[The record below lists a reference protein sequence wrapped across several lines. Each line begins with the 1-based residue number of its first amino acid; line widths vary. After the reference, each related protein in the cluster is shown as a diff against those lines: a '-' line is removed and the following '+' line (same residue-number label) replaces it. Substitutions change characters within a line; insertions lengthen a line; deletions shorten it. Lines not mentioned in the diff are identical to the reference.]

1 MLHISVVSLGKSVAS
16 TSLAVGL
23 ASFLHDRRDGAVL
36 VELDPSGGD
45 LAGMWSMSSV
55 VGVNNLAGAI
65 AVDEVLTPEI
75 VDDVA
80 LTSPLGF
87 PVVVAPPVG
96 GASLDKVCADVGA
109 RFGAALASSSFP
121 VVCDAG
127 RWRSDEPASYR
138 IAGASAIV
146 VLFTP
151 DPAGVTRVVHQLD
164 SLRSMAAGVPVLL
177 AVVGENPYPVH
188 EIEAALGGETVRVIP
203 SQRDAVRA
211 LLSGNASGPQQ
222 RKLKKSLW
230 WRSMAGLVAE
240 IELATG
246 VSLSAEVAV
255 PVGTDEP
262 VVESSKRGGL
272 FSRKKKNKDEE
283 EEAPD
288 VFLPVIEDDLGGE
301 FPAPL
306 TSLMEPTGEAT
317 VPNG

>member
-23 ASFLHDRRDGAVL
+23 ASFFHDRRDGAVL

-45 LAGMWSMSSV
+45 LAAMWSMSSV

-75 VDDVA
+75 IDDVS
-80 LTSPLGF
+80 LVSPLGF

-96 GASLDKVCADVGA
+96 GAALDKVCADIGA
-109 RFGAALASSSFP
+109 RFGPALASANFP
-121 VVCDAG
+121 VVCDGG
-127 RWRSDEPASYR
+127 RWRSNEPSSHR
-138 IAGASAIV
+138 IAGASAII

-164 SLRSMAAGVPVLL
+164 SLRRTAPGVPVLL

-188 EIEAALGGETVRVIP
+188 EIEAALGGQSVRVIP

-211 LLSGNASGPQQ
+211 LLSGNGSAQQ
-222 RKLKKSLW
+222 MRRLKKSEW
-230 WRSMAGLVAE
+230 WRSMAGLITE
-240 IELATG
+240 IELLTG
-246 VSLSAEVAV
+246 VDVMPTTEPVENEE
-255 PVGTDEP
+255 PVGERP
-262 VVESSKRGGL
+262 KKAGL
-272 FSRKKKNKDEE
+272 FARKKKPAEPTPPPPPIPVGD
-283 EEAPD
+283 D
-288 VFLPVIEDDLGGE
+288 VVGE

-306 TSLMEPTGEAT
+306 TSLMESGEEAT
-317 VPNG
+317 VTNG